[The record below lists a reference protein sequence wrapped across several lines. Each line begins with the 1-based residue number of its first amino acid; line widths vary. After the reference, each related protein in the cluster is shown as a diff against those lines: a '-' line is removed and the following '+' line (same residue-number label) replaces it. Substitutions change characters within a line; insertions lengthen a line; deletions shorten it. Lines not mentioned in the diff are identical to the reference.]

1 MLLDCTL
8 RDGGYYTNC
17 NFNPQMV
24 KDLIQALD
32 LSKVDVIELGY
43 KSDLDLVFLHRG
55 TAGET
60 LGGPRSIDNSTFYAR
75 LGQRIIHL
83 LSTVTVSGAAYEIDM
98 RLRPSGNS
106 GMLVSSMAAFEKYQ
120 RENAW
125 TWEHQ
130 SLVRAR
136 VVAGEKTL
144 AEEFNRLRQAVLM
157 QSRDKPL
164 LRAEVEKMREKMR
177 KHLGRP
183 SKEGKYSLKQGV
195 GGIVDI
201 EFMVQFA
208 VLAWSHDHPELA
220 RWSDT
225 IRILESLA
233 HCGLLSAQQS
243 SLLIDAYK
251 RYRSAGHRLQLQ
263 NQLAEVANSDFL
275 ECRKRVA
282 AQWQQLFNN

>member
-1 MLLDCTL
+1 MLRVADDDLEQQMEVIRYFVRSNTLRVAACDVTEVIPLMQVSDYLTWIAEVVIDCTMMISWRYL
-8 RDGGYYTNC
+8 SHQYGQPQDSNATSPDFIVLGYGKLGG
-17 NFNPQMV
+17 
-24 KDLIQALD
+24 
-32 LSKVDVIELGY
+32 IELGY

-55 TAGET
+55 VAGQT
-60 LGGPRSIDNSTFYAR
+60 VGGLRSIDNNLFYVR

-157 QSRDKPL
+157 QSRDEPL

-183 SKEGKYSLKQGV
+183 SKEGKYSLKQG
-195 GGIVDI
+195 G
-201 EFMVQFA
+201 
-208 VLAWSHDHPELA
+208 
-220 RWSDT
+220 R
-225 IRILESLA
+225 
-233 HCGLLSAQQS
+233 
-243 SLLIDAYK
+243 
-251 RYRSAGHRLQLQ
+251 RYRRY
-263 NQLAEVANSDFL
+263 
-275 ECRKRVA
+275 
-282 AQWQQLFNN
+282 